1 MIHRL
6 PVLTASLLLITACAH
21 AGDVGD
27 MTADATANANAGAD
41 AGAAG
46 EGRSVRVDRDELIN
60 TGGWTLASAT
70 GAESAAAV
78 RAEGIAFAMT
88 FDRGEVVANG
98 GCNTIRGGYTLSGKR
113 MSFEVAITTRMACTD
128 DKNLADR
135 SFVELLNREFKAEL
149 LEPQPYRLRLTDDTG
164 QVLEFQAKPLQF

>member
-6 PVLTASLLLITACAH
+6 PLLTASLLLITACAH
-21 AGDVGD
+21 AGDAGD
-27 MTADATANANAGAD
+27 MTAHASAD
-41 AGAAG
+41 ASAGGGAAG

-149 LEPQPYRLRLTDDTG
+149 LEPQPYRLRLTDDSG